1 MLVPRM
7 RGIHPVAV
15 FFERRPRRVERLRR
29 PAQVARHERDL
40 GLGDDTPRAGHGLSR
55 TEGACRTL
63 QKSLRA
69 HEIAELRHRDTAKRE
84 GRRVTTQ
91 ANPFQYAEEV
101 TRGESPRRS
110 RDQRVHWNPVTFV
123 TPTVSMPSTK
133 CLSRETSTDSIEQR
147 MDSRR
152 KEPKR

>member
-1 MLVPRM
+1 MPRM
-7 RGIHPVAV
+7 RGVHPVAV

-55 TEGACRTL
+55 AEGARRTL

-69 HEIAELRHRDTAKRE
+69 REIAELRHRNAAKRQR
-84 GRRVTTQ
+84 RRVVTQ

-101 TRGESPRRS
+101 TRGERPRRS
-110 RDQRVHWNPVTFV
+110 RDQRVHRNPVTFV
-123 TPTVSMPSTK
+123 TPTVSMPGAKCFSTIA
-133 CLSRETSTDSIEQR
+133 TDSIEKR